1 MQDLPPCPS
10 IADIKK
16 EYKFIKSNSNVLTWF
31 NSLSLEEKIKTISIY
46 NSNLSFWVNKM
57 YQQTIQS
64 SSNQFLLKFNNNYPQ
79 IKYIEAFDVIYNA
92 NAVHNEYDDAL
103 LNEIRFVSIR
113 EKNDTL
119 TLSHT
124 LLSDKDTLQ
133 KYFMFFSQGKAFT
146 QQQQD
151 DYYINVNE
159 IVTTSTTNNN
169 TSNAHIQGYSVFNFP
184 EWFNAMKCAS
194 LGEIVI
200 AYMEMEINI
209 KYFFSKHK
217 GMKYKGGKYDEI
229 VNLNND
235 YDDLFR
241 KINVI
246 NRNIIK
252 HDIDIANNI
261 QLSDVVKDA
270 TEKYKIIFQNR
281 IKKQNLERF
290 CLAGYGVNTG
300 EFYVTNSVSCSF
312 DCDRLINEYYNKLI
326 YHYNVECF
334 VYELAFATFDK
345 INDRKLE
352 MLIEESLFAK
362 LVSYYEDMECKEL
375 IHEFESES
383 VAKKKGK
390 KKKKKKHKKHNN
402 EDVSGGGVNNEGDKC
417 VNNNNN
423 SHTINNN
430 SNVINI
436 NSTSDN
442 ENDSININVNVNQPL
457 ITTVNTQSN
466 IEHNKDAPLSTGE
479 TAIETTTQNEIIE
492 TETDIQF
499 IQSIPS
505 TSTITETPKEYNIIT
520 TDSTQQIPKDTNTTP
535 PSSETE
541 PPLSDTDNPNQNSPS
556 PPSKTPLPP
565 SLNTNYI
572 TALIKNFPNI
582 PTSLISTLTM
592 PIKEIKTLRQL
603 YFNSFN
609 FKPISKINKILPPS
623 KLTHKLHN
631 TILTKTTKLLSHLS
645 QTKQTKFCCLL
656 FLINH
661 LHKHFANNSFQIQI
675 YGSNSTGLLTA
686 QSDIDISINID
697 NTTKTNSMLIW
708 ELYLYLKLLNICST
722 LTPLTTASVPI
733 LKIELHSNKVIP
745 EIDNEIIHF
754 DITFNIHNVKA
765 SIDYTRSKLK
775 KHFQIKPLFIIIKHL
790 LIKHKLS
797 KTYEGGIS
805 SHVLFLMLT
814 AFINGIIKYEDK
826 PTNND
831 LGEHLMKFLLFYGKQ
846 FQYCNTTI
854 DVTKTHPFILNTTY
868 SSVPICVDP
877 ITKANAS
884 KGAYNYMKVKQLF
897 QQTYSYLISLQ
908 DNTNEKVSD
917 VVLKVFGI

>member
-31 NSLSLEEKIKTISIY
+31 NGLSIEEKIKTISIY

-124 LLSDKDTLQ
+124 LLSDKETLQ

-159 IVTTSTTNNN
+159 IVTSTNST
-169 TSNAHIQGYSVFNFP
+169 NAHVQGYSVFNFP
-184 EWFNAMKCAS
+184 EWFNAMKCVS

-300 EFYVTNSVSCSF
+300 EFYVTTNSVSCSF
-312 DCDRLINEYYNKLI
+312 DCDRLVNEYYNKLI

-334 VYELAFATFDK
+334 VYELAFASFDK
-345 INDRKLE
+345 INERKLE
-352 MLIEESLFAK
+352 MLIEESLFTK

-375 IHEFESES
+375 INEFESES

-402 EDVSGGGVNNEGDKC
+402 EDGGVVNNEGDKC
-417 VNNNNN
+417 INNNNNN
-423 SHTINNN
+423 SLINNN
-430 SNVINI
+430 CNNDIIINI

-442 ENDSININVNVNQPL
+442 ENENDSISININQPL
-457 ITTVNTQSN
+457 IIVNSQSN

-479 TAIETTTQNEIIE
+479 IETTTEHETQNE
-492 TETDIQF
+492 TENDIPF

-505 TSTITETPKEYNIIT
+505 TSTVTETPKE
-520 TDSTQQIPKDTNTTP
+520 TNPTP
-535 PSSETE
+535 PSTETE
-541 PPLSDTDNPNQNSPS
+541 PPLSDTEPPFTTNPNQNSPS
-556 PPSKTPLPP
+556 PPSKTPLLP

-609 FKPISKINKILPPS
+609 FKPLSKINKILPPS
-623 KLTHKLHN
+623 KLSHKLHN

-708 ELYLYLKLLNICST
+708 ELYLYLKLLNVCST
-722 LTPLTTASVPI
+722 LMPLTTASVPI

-765 SIDYTRSKLK
+765 SIDYTRAKLK

-826 PTNND
+826 PTTND
-831 LGEHLMKFLLFYGKQ
+831 LGEHLMKFLLFYGEQ

-868 SSVPICVDP
+868 SNVPICVDP

-897 QQTYSYLISLQ
+897 QQTYSCLVSLQ
-908 DNTNEKVSD
+908 DTNEKISD

>member
-16 EYKFIKSNSNVLTWF
+16 EYKFIKSNSNVFTWF
-31 NSLSLEEKIKTISIY
+31 NSLNLEEKIKTISIY

-79 IKYIEAFDVIYNA
+79 IKYIDAFDVIYNA

-113 EKNDTL
+113 EKNDTI
-119 TLSHT
+119 TLSHA
-124 LLSDKDTLQ
+124 LLSDKETLQ
-133 KYFMFFSQGKAFT
+133 KYFMHFSQGKAFT
-146 QQQQD
+146 QQQD
-151 DYYINVNE
+151 DYVND
-159 IVTTSTTNNN
+159 VVSK
-169 TSNAHIQGYSVFNFP
+169 NAHGQGYSVFNFP

-209 KYFFSKHK
+209 KYFFNKHK
-217 GMKYKGGKYDEI
+217 GMKHKGCKFDEI

-261 QLSDVVKDA
+261 QLRDVVKEA

-290 CLAGYGVNTG
+290 YLAGCGVNSG
-300 EFYVTNSVSCSF
+300 EFYVSNLVSCNF
-312 DCDRLINEYYNKLI
+312 DNERLYNEYYSKLI

-334 VYELAFATFDK
+334 VYELAFASFDK
-345 INDRKLE
+345 INERKLE
-352 MLIEESLFAK
+352 MFIEESLFAK
-362 LVSYYEDMECKEL
+362 LVSYYEEMECNEL
-375 IHEFESES
+375 INEFESEN
-383 VAKKKGK
+383 VAKKKTK
-390 KKKKKKHKKHNN
+390 KKKKKKHKKQ
-402 EDVSGGGVNNEGDKC
+402 
-417 VNNNNN
+417 NNNNN
-423 SHTINNN
+423 NDNNVVHNEIDKCINNN
-430 SNVINI
+430 INNDNDNI
-436 NSTSDN
+436 NNSLST
-442 ENDSININVNVNQPL
+442 L
-457 ITTVNTQSN
+457 HLQSN

-479 TAIETTTQNEIIE
+479 TEIEI
-492 TETDIQF
+492 ETDIPF

-505 TSTITETPKEYNIIT
+505 TSNVAETPKEYNVIT
-520 TDSTQQIPKDTNTTP
+520 ESTQIPKENITSSSSS
-535 PSSETE
+535 SSETE
-541 PPLSDTDNPNQNSPS
+541 PPLSYNEPPFTNPNQNSPS
-556 PPSKTPLPP
+556 PPSKTQLPP
-565 SLNTNYI
+565 PINNNYI

-582 PTSLISTLTM
+582 PTSLISSLTM
-592 PIKEIKTLRQL
+592 PIKEIKALRQL

-609 FKPISKINKILPPS
+609 FKPLCKIDKILTPQ

-631 TILTKTTKLLSHLS
+631 CILTKTNKLLSQIS

-675 YGSNSTGLLTA
+675 YGSNSTGLLTS

-697 NTTKTNSMLIW
+697 STSKTNSMLIW
-708 ELYLYLKLLNICST
+708 ELYLYLKMLNVCST
-722 LTPLTTASVPI
+722 LVPLTTASVPI

-745 EIDNEIIHF
+745 EIDNEIIYF
-754 DITFNIHNVKA
+754 DITFNIHNVKE
-765 SIDYTRSKLK
+765 SVDFTRAKLK
-775 KHFQIKPLFIIIKHL
+775 KHFQMKPLFIILKHL
-790 LIKHKLS
+790 LIKHNLS

-805 SHVLFLMLT
+805 SYVLFLMLT

-826 PTNND
+826 PNNNNNEQHVID
-831 LGEHLMKFLLFYGKQ
+831 LGEHLMKFLLFYGEQ
-846 FQYCNTTI
+846 FQFCNTTI
-854 DVTKTHPFILNTTY
+854 DVTKTHPFMLNA
-868 SSVPICVDP
+868 SFSNVPICVDP

-897 QQTYSYLISLQ
+897 QQTYSYLVSLQ
-908 DNTNEKVSD
+908 DTNEKISD